1 MQQQY
6 VILSKGNVIFLPHVV
21 FSSYSH
27 QVDPSFAYKMS
38 QKIDFNYNGITLP
51 NLQNVLLVLE
61 LDVLSHVK
69 NKVALFLFSLK
80 IRQIW
85 AIGYMFRHSIYCV
98 VSLHMLHSSGLCKLY
113 FASFYLGLMLD
124 LCTPQGII
132 FSTTYNFILTILL
145 LLLLYKFINKSI
157 YIYICKVDF
166 KIKDNSI
173 LQTYI
178 NSCFSK
184 HKLSYVRREQSEF
197 EVNYFHECVPLA
209 Q

>member
-21 FSSYSH
+21 FSFVQSLGRSI
-27 QVDPSFAYKMS
+27 FCFYKMS
-38 QKIDFNYNGITLP
+38 QKIDSNYDETTLP
-51 NLQNVLLVLE
+51 NLRYRLVILSF
-61 LDVLSHVK
+61 DVLSHVK

-124 LCTPQGII
+124 LCTPKGII
-132 FSTTYNFILTILL
+132 FSTTTNFILRNLL
-145 LLLLYKFINKSI
+145 LLQLYTGTDTKISSI
-157 YIYICKVDF
+157 IHN
-166 KIKDNSI
+166 IKGI
-173 LQTYI
+173 
-178 NSCFSK
+178 CFSSRFNVFY
-184 HKLSYVRREQSEF
+184 L
-197 EVNYFHECVPLA
+197 FHL
-209 Q
+209 